1 MAKWSLFPWVL
12 RYVDRCANY
21 VVLLPNSSCGNRL
34 NASPSWSATPI
45 PPDCDGESDS
55 RRQRDRAGASIGTS
69 TSCPPLA
76 RQRESSSCPHVPC
89 EHRTDPAEPPPAT
102 QPHRDSATIARP
114 ATQPAPKNLN
124 PSAKRKPKRP
134 IPKDQQIATHHAR
147 TGGSGIGPE
156 RALERR
162 HPDPPSR
169 AARKLLLSQRSLRA
183 QARSRGASPR
193 LSPIATQP
201 HGRTRNTA
209 THPAPTR
216 SPRPP
221 ALTHD
226 ASEPLR
232 VLCRK

>member
-1 MAKWSLFPWVL
+1 MVSGGSGIGPERALERRHPDPPS
-12 RYVDRCANY
+12 RDSANAPP
-21 VVLLPNSSCGNRL
+21 VPTLP
-34 NASPSWSATPI
+34 ASAGPI
-45 PPDCDGESDS
+45 PRSP
-55 RRQRDRAGASIGTS
+55 T
-69 TSCPPLA
+69 
-76 RQRESSSCPHVPC
+76 
-89 EHRTDPAEPPPAT
+89 
-102 QPHRDSATIARP
+102 RDSATIARP

>member
-1 MAKWSLFPWVL
+1 MVSGGSGIGPERALERRHPDPPSRDSAKAPPVPTFP
-12 RYVDRCANY
+12 
-21 VVLLPNSSCGNRL
+21 
-34 NASPSWSATPI
+34 ASAGPI
-45 PPDCDGESDS
+45 PRSL
-55 RRQRDRAGASIGTS
+55 T
-69 TSCPPLA
+69 
-76 RQRESSSCPHVPC
+76 
-89 EHRTDPAEPPPAT
+89 AT

-201 HGRTRNTA
+201 HRDSAPWPNPQHSHTPG
-209 THPAPTR
+209 THPITSTTR
-216 SPRPP
+216 FNP
-221 ALTHD
+221 
-226 ASEPLR
+226 
-232 VLCRK
+232 